1 MAVDEQRNRQM
12 NTFNMSSPTQL
23 GVQAYHGYQNASLP
37 QNLDTQPTMDELYER
52 ESRHQQQLQ
61 HYRDSQPIL
70 AESNLQDYQMQ
81 LMLLEQQNKRRLLM
95 ARQQSERQTTGIAS
109 GQTNLP
115 QHADAEAFEREF
127 AAHDEDL
134 SLNRYNSALSEKLNS
149 DSLVDDGSTAQD
161 IQARI
166 AELYSGYR
174 DERDID
180 MENTRQALQM
190 DVSDPREAEMTPQ
203 ERQKRDDDLA
213 NTAGEL
219 LDRVSDNTSQ
229 KFQQSSFLALMR
241 QLRDGE
247 VKVDGDKMVD
257 AETQVDVNEE
267 NVGTAYA

>member
-1 MAVDEQRNRQM
+1 M
-12 NTFNMSSPTQL
+12 
-23 GVQAYHGYQNASLP
+23 
-37 QNLDTQPTMDELYER
+37 
-52 ESRHQQQLQ
+52 
-61 HYRDSQPIL
+61 
-70 AESNLQDYQMQ
+70 
-81 LMLLEQQNKRRLLM
+81 
-95 ARQQSERQTTGIAS
+95 AS